1 MSSRRLAATAV
12 ALAAVVVPVG
22 SPAEPP
28 AGPDTVVAVDAA
40 TGAIGHVVPV
50 GRDPL
55 FLTVAAG
62 RVWVLNVAD
71 GTLSMIDPGSGAE
84 KRLALHDAVGVTSG
98 RAAAVWV
105 AYDGNRLARL
115 DGRTGSV
122 VKTFRLGGKRLFRL
136 RDSGFLAFG
145 GDSLW
150 LTIPVL
156 GQPNRRQQLARI
168 DPASGRT
175 LAKVA
180 IPGDPS
186 VPLVVGGNVWIIGR
200 VDNTLTRIA
209 QDSLRTR
216 SIPLDVLP
224 FGVASGAGSLWV
236 AHDFGR
242 SVWRIDA
249 RSLRVVARIKLGQ
262 RTRGVAYGRGRVW
275 ATTETDLVAIDPGT
289 NRVDRRIALSGPR
302 RDDGPIGVAV
312 LGGTVW
318 VSVE

>member
-1 MSSRRLAATAV
+1 MSSRRLAASAA

-28 AGPDTVVAVDAA
+28 AGPDTVVSVDAA
-40 TGAIGHVVPV
+40 TGAIGRVVPV

-55 FLTVAAG
+55 TLTVAAG

-71 GTLSMIDPGSGAE
+71 GTLSMIDPGSGME
-84 KRLALHDAVGVTSG
+84 KRLTLREAVGVTSG
-98 RAAAVWV
+98 RAAVWV

-168 DPASGRT
+168 DPSSGRI

-186 VPLVVGGNVWIIGR
+186 VPLVVGGNVWIVGR
-200 VDNTLTRIA
+200 IDNTLTRVS

-242 SVWRIDA
+242 SIWRIDS
-249 RSLRVVARIKLGQ
+249 RSLRVAARIKLGQ

-289 NRVDRRIALSGPR
+289 NRVVRRIRLSGPR
-302 RDDGPIGVAV
+302 QDDGPIGVAV

>member
-1 MSSRRLAATAV
+1 MSPRRLAAAAA

-40 TGAIGHVVPV
+40 TGAIGQVIPV

-55 FLTVAAG
+55 MLTVAAG

-71 GTLSMIDPGSGAE
+71 GTLSMIDPGSGTE
-84 KRLALHDAVGVTSG
+84 KRLTLREAVGVTSA
-98 RAAAVWV
+98 RAAIWV

-168 DPASGRT
+168 DPASGRI

-200 VDNTLTRIA
+200 VDSTLTRVA

-224 FGVASGAGSLWV
+224 FGVASGAGSIWV

-242 SVWRIDA
+242 SIWRIDPL
-249 RSLRVVARIKLGQ
+249 SLRVVARIKLGQ

-275 ATTETDLVAIDPGT
+275 VTTETDLVAIDPGT
-289 NRVDRRIALSGPR
+289 NRAVRRIRLSGPR
-302 RDDGPIGVAV
+302 QDDGPIGVAV

>member
-1 MSSRRLAATAV
+1 MSSRRLAAITA
-12 ALAAVVVPVG
+12 ALAVVFVPVG

-28 AGPDTVVAVDAA
+28 AGPDKVIAVDAT
-40 TGAIGHVVPV
+40 TGAIGHVIPV

-55 FLTVAAG
+55 SLTVAAG
-62 RVWVLNVAD
+62 HVWVLNVAD
-71 GTLSMIDPGSGAE
+71 GTLSMIDPGTGTE
-84 KRLALHDAVGVTSG
+84 TRLPLHETVGVTSG
-98 RAAAVWV
+98 RGAVWV

-115 DGRTGSV
+115 DGRTGNV
-122 VKTFRLGGKRLFRL
+122 VKTFRLADDRLFRL

-168 DPASGRT
+168 DPDSGHT

-180 IPGDPS
+180 IPGDPV
-186 VPLVVGGNVWIIGR
+186 VPLTTGRYVWIAGR
-200 VDNTLTRIA
+200 IDNTLTRVG
-209 QDSLRTR
+209 QESLRTR
-216 SIPLDVLP
+216 SMPLDALP
-224 FGVASGAGSLWV
+224 FGLASGAGSLWV

-242 SVWRIDA
+242 SLWRIDPQ
-249 RSLRVVARIKLGQ
+249 SLRVLARIKLGQ
-262 RTRGVAYGRGRVW
+262 RTRGVAFGRGRVW
-275 ATTETDLVAIDPGT
+275 ATTETDLVAVDPGT
-289 NRVDRRIALSGPR
+289 NRVVRRTHLSAPR
-302 RDDGPIGVAV
+302 QDDGPIGVAV

>member
-1 MSSRRLAATAV
+1 MSLRRLAVAAA
-12 ALAAVVVPVG
+12 ALAVIVVPVG

-40 TGAIGHVVPV
+40 TGAIGQVIAV

-55 FLTVAAG
+55 LLTAAAG
-62 RVWVLNVAD
+62 RVWALNVAD
-71 GTLSMIDPGSGAE
+71 GTLSMIDPSSGTE
-84 KRLALHDAVGVTSG
+84 KRLPLRETVGVASG
-98 RAAAVWV
+98 GAAVWV

-122 VKTFRLGGKRLFRL
+122 VRTFRIGGKRLFRL

-168 DPASGRT
+168 DPASGRI

-186 VPLVVGGNVWIIGR
+186 VPLVVGRNVWILGR
-200 VDNTLTRIA
+200 IDNTLTRVA

-242 SVWRIDA
+242 SIWRIDP
-249 RSLRVVARIKLGQ
+249 RSLRVLARIKLGQ

-275 ATTETDLVAIDPGT
+275 ATTETDLVALDPRT
-289 NRVDRRIALSGPR
+289 NRVVRRTTLSLPR
-302 RDDGPIGVAV
+302 QDDGPIGVAV